1 MARKKNKKKHR
12 GLWLFLK
19 LQIVLIII
27 VFGAI
32 AYYYGGGYAEK
43 IAALK
48 DDAENL
54 VEQST
59 PDTFR
64 RNETSIAYDVN
75 GNRLSVMK
83 NGKDSY
89 YLDYD
94 EIPENAKLAAVS
106 IEDKKFYKHKGVDY
120 KAIIRAVWAMIR
132 NGEIKQGAS
141 TITQQLARNVF
152 LNQDK
157 TWQRKIE
164 EIYVA
169 VELEKKYSKSQILE
183 FYLNNIYFANGYYG
197 LEAASQGYFSKGS
210 EDLSLSQTAFLIAI
224 PNRPNLYDP
233 VSHIENTLKRRDR
246 ILKAMYSDGVIS
258 ETQYLEATE
267 ESITLSRPARVYNN
281 YAETYMYYCATRA
294 LMKLEGFKFKKNFSS
309 EDEEKSYEAEYKTSY
324 EENNKKLFTG
334 GYRIYT
340 SIDMNVQ
347 NKLQSTIDDK
357 MSFNTETTSD
367 GVYTMQ
373 SAGVCIDNL
382 TGTVKAIVGGRT
394 QDIGGYTLNRAFQSF
409 RQPGSSIKPLIVYTP
424 ALENGYTPDTMVKD
438 EPFDGGPDNVDGKYM
453 GEITLRTAVEKSRNT
468 VAWSIF
474 NTLSPKKCLEYLH
487 KMGFQKITAN
497 DEVPAASIG
506 GLSNGVSPL
515 EMAMGFETIEN
526 DGNMRMPT
534 CILKITNSSGDVLY
548 QNKQEETSIYKRDS
562 ARTMTD
568 ILTGVMTNGT
578 AKGYGLTD
586 MPCAGK
592 TGTTNDQKD
601 GWFVGYTRYYTTSVW
616 VGYDNPK
623 TIKGLSG
630 GTIPLYIWHDF
641 MQDIHTGLPA
651 QGFLPALGDVQ
662 TTEDGSTQPSQ
673 DQAAS
678 QAQTDQDQ
686 AANQTQTGQGQA
698 ANQTQTGQGQAASPT
713 QPSQDQAASQAQTD
727 QDQAANQTQP
737 GQNQT
742 NSQDQP

>member
-1 MARKKNKKKHR
+1 MAHKKNKKKHR
-12 GLWLFLK
+12 GLWIFLK
-19 LQIVLIII
+19 FQIFLILIVL
-27 VFGAI
+27 GAV
-32 AYYYGGGYAEK
+32 AYYYGGGYAKK

-48 DDAENL
+48 SDAERL
-54 VEQST
+54 VAEST

-75 GNRLSVMK
+75 GNKLSVMK
-83 NGKDSY
+83 NDKDSY
-89 YLDYD
+89 YISYD
-94 EIPENAKLAAVS
+94 EIPENAKLAAIS

-169 VELEKKYSKSQILE
+169 VELERKYNKNQILE

-210 EDLSLSQTAFLIAI
+210 EDLTLSETAFLIAI

-233 VSHIENTLKRRDR
+233 VAHIDNTLKRRDR
-246 ILKAMYSDGVIS
+246 ILKSMYSDGVIS
-258 ETQYLEATE
+258 ESQYLEASKQT
-267 ESITLSRPARVYNN
+267 IALVRPAKIYNN
-281 YAETYMYYCATRA
+281 YVETYMYYCATRD
-294 LMKLEGFKFKKNFSS
+294 LMKLDGFEFKSTFSS
-309 EDEEKSYEAEYKTSY
+309 DDEKQKYNEKYQESYEA
-324 EENNKKLFTG
+324 NNKKLFTG

-347 NKLQSTIDDK
+347 NKLQEVIDSK
-357 MSFNTETTSD
+357 MAFNTETNEN
-367 GVYTMQ
+367 GIYALQ
-373 SAGVCIDNL
+373 SAGVCIDNQ

-394 QDIGGYTLNRAFQSF
+394 QDVGGYTLNRAFKSY

-424 ALENGYTPDTMVKD
+424 ALENGYTPDTIVKD
-438 EPFDGGPDNVDGKYM
+438 EPIDGGPDNVDGKYL
-453 GEITLRTAVEKSRNT
+453 GQISLRTAVEKSRNT

-474 NTLSPKKCLEYLH
+474 SKLTPEKGLSYLH
-487 KMGFQKITAN
+487 KMGFQKITSK

-506 GLSNGVSPL
+506 GLGNGVSPL
-515 EMAMGFETIEN
+515 EMAMGFSTIEN
-526 DGNMRMPT
+526 DGNMREPT
-534 CILKITNSSGDVLY
+534 CVLKITNSEGKVLY
-548 QNKQEETSIYKRDS
+548 QTKQEETSIYNRDA

-568 ILTGVMTNGT
+568 ILKGVLTNGT
-578 AKGYGLTD
+578 AKGYALSD

-623 TIKGLSG
+623 KVKGLSG
-630 GTIPLYIWHDF
+630 ATIPLYIWHDF
-641 MQDIHTGLPA
+641 MQDLHAGMSP
-651 QGFLPALGDVQ
+651 QEFLQPLGDAQ
-662 TTEDGSTQPSQ
+662 SQDSGTDQGTQP
-673 DQAAS
+673 AAG
-678 QAQTDQDQ
+678 TDQE
-686 AANQTQTGQGQA
+686 
-698 ANQTQTGQGQAASPT
+698 T
-713 QPSQDQAASQAQTD
+713 QPAAGADQG
-727 QDQAANQTQP
+727 TQP
-737 GQNQT
+737 AAGADQGTQPAADNGSDQG
-742 NSQDQP
+742 SQPAP